1 MISLMMILISLMYV
15 IKELSEYVVL
25 SDNFE
30 GVGVFTVELLLN
42 ARSYSIWR
50 CSIIFVKNTG
60 TCLKRKKTP

>member
-30 GVGVFTVELLLN
+30 GVGVFTIELLLN

-50 CSIIFVKNTG
+50 FSIIFV
-60 TCLKRKKTP
+60 